1 MQSPTS
7 TAFPMEESAL
17 DWLRRVRT
25 NKRRLNQNP
34 ICFPSD
40 DGSAKIH
47 HADDGRFRVTK
58 DTMVSLSSDTFMYKT
73 QKLNEIK
80 VRLLRWQ
87 RRRTKQSLPSEKEH
101 SNASLD
107 LEHLLLQSFQVGTG
121 IKFLDKLQ
129 FSSTNKDNV
138 ALEII
143 GPSGTAKTK
152 VLMALASNYM
162 AATCTGCLGPIP
174 NPIGMRKQ
182 MPLVVIFD
190 PEHAVDSDDLI
201 GLVRASVLRRW
212 NTTNTFRQSLIR
224 EKRAQAVREI
234 ETHSNGPNSKERN
247 QMNDYKLLEE
257 DITSALS
264 RVHIVRPKDFSNGS
278 VAALESL
285 CRVLDDQSGKGS
297 TPIMLL
303 LDSAMSAFS
312 QTSRFQESLPNGSG
326 LSGRSDFIRQIK
338 RLQSRHQ
345 VFMVSSRTIRQDAAN
360 PFRSG
365 IDGWDKMTTHQISLA
380 KSLPGSPEEINGYSF
395 VALLKDGQSGPKE
408 EEITPFSFTKNG
420 ISCGTA

>member
-1 MQSPTS
+1 
-7 TAFPMEESAL
+7 MEESAL

-25 NKRRLNQNP
+25 NKRHLNQNP
-34 ICFPSD
+34 ICFPKIIND
-40 DGSAKIH
+40 ANRNTCCDNGNAKIH
-47 HADDGRFRVTK
+47 HADDGDDGGVFRVTA
-58 DTMVSLSSDTFMYKT
+58 DTMVNMSSDTFMCKT

-80 VRLLRWQ
+80 IRLQRWQ
-87 RRRTKQSLPSEKEH
+87 RRRTKQSLPSGKEN

-107 LEHLLLQSFQVGTG
+107 LEHLLLQTFQVGTG
-121 IKFLDKLQ
+121 IIFLDKLQ
-129 FSSTNKDNV
+129 ISSMKKDNV

-162 AATCTGCLGPIP
+162 AATCTGCLGLGPIP
-174 NPIGMRKQ
+174 NPIGMRKM

-190 PEHAVDSDDLI
+190 PEHTVDSDQLI

-224 EKRAQAVREI
+224 DKRAQAVREV
-234 ETHSNGPNSKERN
+234 ETYSNNKERN

-257 DITSALS
+257 DITSALN

-285 CRVLDDQSGKGS
+285 CRVLDDRSGRGS
-297 TPIMLL
+297 IPIMLL
-303 LDSAMSAFS
+303 LDSAMSAFYAKS
-312 QTSRFQESLPNGSG
+312 KFQESLPNGSG

-338 RLQSRHQ
+338 RLRSRHQ

-365 IDGWDKMTTHQISLA
+365 IDSWDKMTTHQISLA
-380 KSLPGSPEEINGYSF
+380 KSLPGSPEEINGYRF
-395 VALLKDGQSGPKE
+395 VALIKE
-408 EEITPFSFTKNG
+408 QVTPFSFTKNG